1 MNGLRERQ
9 EQRQQRR
16 RERGREHRREHR
28 RDQRHGQL
36 RDLETLQRPQ
46 RPATARALLLGLTVL
61 ALAAPAAHAQLL
73 ADVMVTTA
81 IQAQFN
87 SAVSL
92 PRGTMRAMGAGT
104 AELLARVDDAGAWT
118 DWEVYTLGGVV
129 KALSSAVA
137 HEVSTA
143 YAVAG
148 YFEQQRSERTVAG
161 PMGSEAHTRIV
172 YLGEAGDLRLL
183 YFIRSGQEVV
193 WLTARGR

>member
-1 MNGLRERQ
+1 MTGLRHRLEQ
-9 EQRQQRR
+9 E
-16 RERGREHRREHR
+16 
-28 RDQRHGQL
+28 HGKRL
-36 RDLETLQRPQ
+36 AMARP
-46 RPATARALLLGLTVL
+46 LLIGLMLL
-61 ALAAPAAHAQLL
+61 AFAGPTAHAQLL

-104 AELLARVDDAGAWT
+104 AALMARVDDASAWT

-129 KALSSAVA
+129 MGLSSAVA

-161 PMGSEAHTRIV
+161 PTGNETHTRIV
-172 YLGEAGDLRLL
+172 FLGEAGDLRLL
-183 YFIRSGQEVV
+183 YFIRTGQEVV
-193 WLTARGR
+193 WLTARGL

>member
-1 MNGLRERQ
+1 MNGLHHRLKREQ
-9 EQRQQRR
+9 WKQAQ
-16 RERGREHRREHR
+16 GKC
-28 RDQRHGQL
+28 L
-36 RDLETLQRPQ
+36 AKARPV
-46 RPATARALLLGLTVL
+46 LIVL
-61 ALAAPAAHAQLL
+61 ALLAFAGPTARAQLL

-104 AELLARVDDAGAWT
+104 AALMARVDDASSWT

-129 KALSSAVA
+129 MGLSSAVA
-137 HEVSTA
+137 QQVSTA

-148 YFEQQRSERTVAG
+148 YFEQQRSERQVAG
-161 PMGSEAHTRIV
+161 PTGSETHTRVV

-183 YFIRSGQEVV
+183 YFIRTAQEVV